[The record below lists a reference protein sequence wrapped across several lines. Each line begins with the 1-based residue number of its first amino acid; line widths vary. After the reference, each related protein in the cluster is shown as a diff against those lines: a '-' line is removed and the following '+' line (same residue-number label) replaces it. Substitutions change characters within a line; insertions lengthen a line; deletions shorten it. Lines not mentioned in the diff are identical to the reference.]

1 MAIRDLTQV
10 FKEQNKEIAK
20 KTYTVK
26 ELSEALNI
34 SEGKARQLTHAEG
47 FPVLVLGRTRLTIIS
62 KLDKWLEENVG
73 GDFL

>member
-1 MAIRDLTQV
+1 MAIRNLTKL
-10 FKEQNKEIAK
+10 FEEQDREIAK

-34 SEGKARQLTHAEG
+34 SEGKARQLTHADG
-47 FPVLVLGRTRLTIIS
+47 FPVLVVGRTRLTIIS

-73 GDFL
+73 ADIL